1 MVKRSVLAF
10 CLSGFLALSACSG
23 PAPVAVATAEATS
36 EASSAH
42 IEDGRAIIMP
52 AGLDVVPVISNA
64 AGAPWDAQPFMDKE
78 TWTGGSINLYRR
90 NVLYPAASTVVD
102 RTERG
107 SIYMVQVHSGT
118 LNKCGGGEP
127 LERALNALL
136 IAFQKQPLQAEQLAG
151 LRKVWQDRSGDFEV
165 VTDGLLIRAVGKCVN
180 SLVAKAV

>member
-1 MVKRSVLAF
+1 MVKRGLAAF
-10 CLSGFLALSACSG
+10 WLSGFLALSGCSG
-23 PAPVAVATAEATS
+23 PEPVAVATAEATS
-36 EASSAH
+36 APGLAR

-64 AGAPWDAQPFMDKE
+64 AGAPWEAQPFIDNE
-78 TWTGGSINLYRR
+78 SWTGGSVNLYRR

-102 RTERG
+102 RTKRG
-107 SIYMVQVHSGT
+107 SIYMVQVRSGT
-118 LNKCGGGEP
+118 LNKCGEGEP

-136 IAFQKQPLQAEQLAG
+136 ISFQKQPLRAEQLAG

-180 SLVAKAV
+180 TLVAKAV